1 MAGAKDGDAMDPDQ
15 NLTVSAVGT
24 VYGIGVGPGDPE
36 LITLK
41 ALKRLQAA
49 RAVAYPVQK
58 GDSVARAIVA
68 GYLASGQTEIPI
80 DAPMTGGDAAAPGYD
95 AAVAAMAVHLD
106 RGEDVAV
113 LCEGDP
119 LFYGSF
125 IYLLLRLSGRYRV
138 EVVPG
143 VSSLTACA
151 AALPLPLVGR
161 EQRLAVMPASGSDE
175 RLREGFAFA
184 DSVAL
189 VKIGRHFQRVRALIE
204 SLGLTDRAYYV
215 ERASQLTQRALPLA
229 AVDPASATYFAIILV
244 FKETPS

>member
-1 MAGAKDGDAMDPDQ
+1 MNK
-15 NLTVSAVGT
+15 GT
-24 VYGIGVGPGDPE
+24 VYGLGVGPGDPE

-49 RAVAYPVQK
+49 RAVAYPVQR

-68 GYLASGQTEIPI
+68 AHLRPDQSEIAI
-80 DAPMTGGDAAAPGYD
+80 DAPMTGGETAQPGYD
-95 AAVAAMAVHLD
+95 AAAQTIAGYLE

-125 IYLLLRLSGRYRV
+125 IYLLSRLAGKYRV

-143 VSSLTACA
+143 VTSLTACA

-161 EQRLAVMPASGSDE
+161 DERLVVMPAILPDE
-175 RLREGFAFA
+175 KLREGFAFG
-184 DSVAL
+184 DSVAI
-189 VKIGRHFQRVRALIE
+189 VKVGRHFRRLAALIDE
-204 SLGLTDRAYYV
+204 LGLTARAHYV
-215 ERASQLTQRALPLA
+215 ERASQAAQRVLPLA
-229 AVDPASATYFAIILV
+229 GVDPASATYFAIILV
-244 FKETPS
+244 FKEASSWR

>member
-1 MAGAKDGDAMDPDQ
+1 M
-15 NLTVSAVGT
+15 TSTGT
-24 VYGIGVGPGDPE
+24 VYGLGVGPGDPE

-41 ALKRLQAA
+41 ALRHLRAA
-49 RAVAYPVQK
+49 GAVAYPVQR

-68 GYLASGQTEIPI
+68 AHLRPNQVEIAI
-80 DAPMTGGDAAAPGYD
+80 DAPMTGGETAQPGYD
-95 AAVAAMAVHLD
+95 AAAATIAGHLE

-125 IYLLLRLSGRYRV
+125 IYLLSRLAGKHRV

-161 EQRLAVMPASGSDE
+161 DERLAVMPAILPDE
-175 RLREGFAFA
+175 KLREGFAFG
-184 DSVAL
+184 DTVAI
-189 VKIGRHFQRVRALIE
+189 VKVGRHFKRLAALIGE
-204 SLGLTDRAYYV
+204 LGLTARAHYV
-215 ERASQLTQRALPLA
+215 ERASQGAQRVLPLA
-229 AVDPASATYFAIILV
+229 GVDPASATYFAIILV
-244 FKETPS
+244 FKEASSWR

>member
-1 MAGAKDGDAMDPDQ
+1 MARGQGLNPPGP
-15 NLTVSAVGT
+15 GT
-24 VYGIGVGPGDPE
+24 VYGVGVGPGDPE

-41 ALKRLQAA
+41 GLKRIQAA

-58 GDSVARAIVA
+58 GESVARAIVA
-68 GYLASGQTEIPI
+68 GYLLPGQDEIPI

-95 AAVAAMAVHLD
+95 AAAGTIAGYLA

-125 IYLLLRLSGRYRV
+125 IYLLSRLAGRHRV

-143 VSSLTACA
+143 VSSLMACA

-175 RLREGFAFA
+175 DLRRGFAFA
-184 DSVAL
+184 DAVAL
-189 VKIGRHFQRVRALIE
+189 VKIGRHFGRVRAVIAA
-204 SLGLTDRAYYV
+204 LGLGDRAWYV
-215 ERASQLTQRALPLA
+215 ERASQSGQRVLPLA
-229 AVDPASATYFAIILV
+229 AVDPTTATYFAIILV

>member
-1 MAGAKDGDAMDPDQ
+1 MVRGQDLIPSG
-15 NLTVSAVGT
+15 SGT
-24 VYGIGVGPGDPE
+24 VYGVGVGPGDPE

-41 ALKRLQAA
+41 ALKRIQAA

-68 GYLASGQTEIPI
+68 GYLRPGQDEIPI

-95 AAVAAMAVHLD
+95 AAVVTIAGYLA

-125 IYLLLRLSGRYRV
+125 IYLLLRLAGRHRV

-151 AALPLPLVGR
+151 AALALPLVGR
-161 EQRLAVMPASGSDE
+161 DQRLAVMPASGSD
-175 RLREGFAFA
+175 RDLRQGFAFA
-184 DSVAL
+184 DGIAL
-189 VKIGRHFQRVRALIE
+189 VKVGRHFRRVRALIE
-204 SLGLTDRAYYV
+204 ALGLGDRAYYV
-215 ERASQLTQRALPLA
+215 ERASQPVQRVLPLA
-229 AVDPASATYFAIILV
+229 AVDPATATYFAIILV